1 MKNRIISPSLLSAD
15 FSRLKS
21 QIDLVVDAGA
31 DRLHLDVMDGHFVPN
46 FTFGPFIVKAI
57 RKLTNAHL
65 ETHLMISNPHN
76 YIEDFINAGVDTLI
90 FHVEASTD
98 VERDIELIKNNNVLA
113 GLALN
118 PDSEVNILDKYL
130 DLIDYVLVMSVN
142 PGFGGQG
149 FIESTLKKMEYL
161 ANFSEKKNFIIGVD
175 GGVNLNTIDKIYDTG
190 VDVTI
195 VGSGL
200 YKADDVPARFDEL
213 LKKN

>member
-31 DRLHLDVMDGHFVPN
+31 NRLHLDVMDGHFVPN

-76 YIEDFINAGVDTLI
+76 YIQDFIDAGVDTLI
-90 FHVEASTD
+90 FHIEASTD
-98 VERDIELIKNNNVLA
+98 VERDIDLIKKNNVLA
-113 GLALN
+113 GLAIN
-118 PDSEVNILDKYL
+118 PDTEVNILDKYL
-130 DLIDYVLVMSVN
+130 DFIDYVLVMSVN

-161 ANFSEKKNFIIGVD
+161 ANLSKR
-175 GGVNLNTIDKIYDTG
+175 KILLLVLTE
-190 VDVTI
+190 
-195 VGSGL
+195 GL
-200 YKADDVPARFDEL
+200 I
-213 LKKN
+213 